1 MSAFQAGLA
10 LVSAIIGGCIVG
22 IPYAMFQT
30 GITMGLVL
38 NILFALITI
47 YSGNLYL
54 KCKDMAPMYVES
66 LLNEL
71 SYVVVKRIGIFI
83 VATAV
88 VASGAGAIM
97 IYLIV
102 FGDISASLAKKAY
115 GDDSNVDNFLT
126 KRPVYVVTLALLML
140 PLCLKKQLAEMKFVA
155 LTLFLAV
162 ALFVFL
168 FLV

>member
-66 LLNEL
+66 LYEL